1 MCNVKLWM
9 KKFYHSNFS
18 HQFVLLVGNTDFLI
32 QMLSYILYTQ
42 RKTTWKNHLLRHH
55 CVSGHYYHH
64 SAKDWRQFCQ
74 QYNSVNTLNEWNTFS
89 VKTCDGKKVQPN
101 QDFTLYFQGLW
112 MSIEYEV
119 LYVLATR
126 IRFMCP
132 MNFNRFPMDQ
142 QMCKF
147 QVKNLFSVL
156 FWKHKHSVLLKF

>member
-1 MCNVKLWM
+1 MNR
-9 KKFYHSNFS
+9 FYLSGFGHW
-18 HQFVLLVGNTDFLI
+18 FVLLVGNTGCYLGFYIHKEKQLERTICFVIIVYQVIIITI
-32 QMLSYILYTQ
+32 QPKIEGSFVNNIILWTP
-42 RKTTWKNHLLRHH
+42 WM
-55 CVSGHYYHH
+55 
-64 SAKDWRQFCQ
+64 
-74 QYNSVNTLNEWNTFS
+74 NETRFQLEH
-89 VKTCDGKKVQPN
+89 VMEKVQPN

-147 QVKNLFSVL
+147 QVMYFFLALYYLYCIASINIQFY
-156 FWKHKHSVLLKF
+156 

>member
-1 MCNVKLWM
+1 MNQTRFQLEHVM
-9 KKFYHSNFS
+9 
-18 HQFVLLVGNTDFLI
+18 
-32 QMLSYILYTQ
+32 
-42 RKTTWKNHLLRHH
+42 
-55 CVSGHYYHH
+55 
-64 SAKDWRQFCQ
+64 
-74 QYNSVNTLNEWNTFS
+74 E
-89 VKTCDGKKVQPN
+89 KVQPN

-147 QVKNLFSVL
+147 QVEYLFLSVTYSASINIQ
-156 FWKHKHSVLLKF
+156 FH

>member
-1 MCNVKLWM
+1 M
-9 KKFYHSNFS
+9 
-18 HQFVLLVGNTDFLI
+18 
-32 QMLSYILYTQ
+32 
-42 RKTTWKNHLLRHH
+42 
-55 CVSGHYYHH
+55 
-64 SAKDWRQFCQ
+64 
-74 QYNSVNTLNEWNTFS
+74 NETRFQLEH
-89 VKTCDGKKVQPN
+89 VMEKVQPN

-147 QVKNLFSVL
+147 QVIYFFLVL
-156 FWKHKHSVLLKF
+156 PILHCKHKHSVLLNFEKEK